1 MKLNE
6 FGDYANQLKR
16 INRYL
21 QENFGYTINMESID
35 SDRVNSTLKK
45 VLARQAQIANE
56 TNVKDYHK
64 IPEYNKTVMVAEALK
79 ILLKEIAPKR
89 QAKEKDTNVQESKMT
104 KQVKE
109 QEISG
114 PGGGGISVTRPG
126 SGNNIQVMPGPK
138 KGDRKGG
145 GRKFT
150 ATSKK
155 GSESDAKKNEGI
167 RRVKRTSSNTK
178 NHPPKLTLNLPVEMP
193 PQLQKPIG
201 KASQQPTA
209 DERDRFMKGKSP
221 IMKIRP
227 PKPGKK
233 QPTMTPLNMGEHKT
247 STKHKHPHE
256 SVNPRSVTLEN
267 LRTLLEQDLDQAEL
281 VLAAK
286 DMVDRIQKMAENL
299 AEMQVEELMPLV
311 DAMKEHFG
319 PDVAQVF
326 NSSVEATLQ
335 QALDTIKAT
344 RDGVDNAVLALT
356 GEAPVQSDMGAM
368 PAPEM
373 GMDADPGMEVPP
385 EEDFGGDEAMAGDT
399 PAIGREMKPES
410 VSTFALT
417 QAKKIL
423 MQGAKNGKVSKQ
435 AVKEAALA
443 LTQKKKVIIPEGDS
457 SRQMGRDF
465 AQMVKNFGRKVKSG
479 EAWEEYKQ
487 AQADAERAATDAGID
502 LGAQRSG
509 EGQHVKPSYDSTPHE
524 PTRKFIK
531 KYVTEPYDIAT
542 DWMSDK
548 ASDVGDFSSGFA
560 GGFTKD
566 TDTMVANPKKK

>member
-6 FGDYANQLKR
+6 FGDHASQLKK
-16 INRYL
+16 INKYL
-21 QENFGYTINMESID
+21 LENFGYTINMGSVD
-35 SDRVNSTLKK
+35 SEKVNSTLNK

-79 ILLKEIAPKR
+79 ILLREIAPKR
-89 QAKEKDTNVQESKMT
+89 QTKEKDTNVQESKMT
-104 KQVKE
+104 QQVKE
-109 QEISG
+109 QPSGSVAVAGPVGGGGIRGGRRGGAISG
-114 PGGGGISVTRPG
+114 PGGSGGSGTGSLPG
-126 SGNNIQVMPGPK
+126 SRRSGNTIQPNPLGGPK
-138 KGDRKGG
+138 KGD
-145 GRKFT
+145 
-150 ATSKK
+150 KK
-155 GSESDAKKNEGI
+155 
-167 RRVKRTSSNTK
+167 
-178 NHPPKLTLNLPVEMP
+178 
-193 PQLQKPIG
+193 
-201 KASQQPTA
+201 
-209 DERDRFMKGKSP
+209 
-221 IMKIRP
+221 
-227 PKPGKK
+227 KK
-233 QPTMTPLNMGEHKT
+233 QEIEDSVQMMPEHPTK
-247 STKHKHPHE
+247 KWHKHPHE

-356 GEAPVQSDMGAM
+356 GEAPVQSDMGSM
-368 PAPEM
+368 PGPEM
-373 GMDADPGMEVPP
+373 GMDAEMEVPS
-385 EEDFGGDEAMAGDT
+385 EEDFGGDEAMAGEV

-410 VSTFALT
+410 ISTSALA

-443 LTQKKKVIIPEGDS
+443 LTQKKKS
-457 SRQMGRDF
+457 
-465 AQMVKNFGRKVKSG
+465 
-479 EAWEEYKQ
+479 
-487 AQADAERAATDAGID
+487 
-502 LGAQRSG
+502 
-509 EGQHVKPSYDSTPHE
+509 
-524 PTRKFIK
+524 
-531 KYVTEPYDIAT
+531 
-542 DWMSDK
+542 
-548 ASDVGDFSSGFA
+548 
-560 GGFTKD
+560 
-566 TDTMVANPKKK
+566 

>member
-6 FGDYANQLKR
+6 FGDHASQLKK
-16 INRYL
+16 INQYL
-21 QENFGYTINMESID
+21 QENFGYTINMGSVD
-35 SDRVNSTLKK
+35 SQKVNSTLKK

-79 ILLKEIAPKR
+79 ILLREIAPKR

-109 QEISG
+109 QGISG
-114 PGGGGISVTRPG
+114 PGGGGISVTPPSTR
-126 SGNNIQVMPGPK
+126 SGNTIRTTPGPK

-145 GRKFT
+145 GHKFQARKKDDG
-150 ATSKK
+150 AVRKA
-155 GSESDAKKNEGI
+155 ESIQMTPEHKAKKW
-167 RRVKRTSSNTK
+167 
-178 NHPPKLTLNLPVEMP
+178 
-193 PQLQKPIG
+193 
-201 KASQQPTA
+201 
-209 DERDRFMKGKSP
+209 
-221 IMKIRP
+221 
-227 PKPGKK
+227 
-233 QPTMTPLNMGEHKT
+233 
-247 STKHKHPHE
+247 HKHPHE

-286 DMVDRIQKMAENL
+286 DMVDRVQKMAEDL

-319 PDVAQVF
+319 PDQAQMF

-356 GEAPVQSDMGAM
+356 GEAPVQSDMGEL

-373 GMDADPGMEVPP
+373 GMDADPGMEVPS
-385 EEDFGGDEAMAGDT
+385 EEDFGGDEAMAGDV

-410 VSTFALT
+410 VSTSALA

-423 MQGAKNGKVSKQ
+423 MQGAKNGKVSKE

-443 LTQKKKVIIPEGDS
+443 LTQKKKS
-457 SRQMGRDF
+457 
-465 AQMVKNFGRKVKSG
+465 
-479 EAWEEYKQ
+479 
-487 AQADAERAATDAGID
+487 
-502 LGAQRSG
+502 
-509 EGQHVKPSYDSTPHE
+509 
-524 PTRKFIK
+524 
-531 KYVTEPYDIAT
+531 
-542 DWMSDK
+542 
-548 ASDVGDFSSGFA
+548 
-560 GGFTKD
+560 
-566 TDTMVANPKKK
+566 

>member
-6 FGDYANQLKR
+6 FGDHASQLKK
-16 INRYL
+16 INQYL
-21 QENFGYTINMESID
+21 QENFGYTINMGSVD
-35 SDRVNSTLKK
+35 SEKVNSTLKK

-79 ILLKEIAPKR
+79 ILLREIAPKR
-89 QAKEKDTNVQESKMT
+89 QAKEKNTNVQESKMT

-109 QEISG
+109 QTAIGG
-114 PGGGGISVTRPG
+114 PAGSRVSVAHPG
-126 SGNNIQVMPGPK
+126 SGSGNTIQANPLGGPK

-145 GRKFT
+145 GHKFT

-155 GSESDAKKNEGI
+155 GSESDAKKNESI
-167 RRVKRTSSNTK
+167 
-178 NHPPKLTLNLPVEMP
+178 
-193 PQLQKPIG
+193 
-201 KASQQPTA
+201 
-209 DERDRFMKGKSP
+209 
-221 IMKIRP
+221 
-227 PKPGKK
+227 
-233 QPTMTPLNMGEHKT
+233 
-247 STKHKHPHE
+247 
-256 SVNPRSVTLEN
+256 NPRSVTLEN

-356 GEAPVQSDMGAM
+356 GEAPVQSDMGEI

-373 GMDADPGMEVPP
+373 GMDAEMEVPA
-385 EEDFGGDEAMAGDT
+385 EEDFGGDEAMAGDV

-410 VSTFALT
+410 VSTSALT

-443 LTQKKKVIIPEGDS
+443 LAQKKKS
-457 SRQMGRDF
+457 
-465 AQMVKNFGRKVKSG
+465 
-479 EAWEEYKQ
+479 
-487 AQADAERAATDAGID
+487 
-502 LGAQRSG
+502 
-509 EGQHVKPSYDSTPHE
+509 
-524 PTRKFIK
+524 
-531 KYVTEPYDIAT
+531 
-542 DWMSDK
+542 
-548 ASDVGDFSSGFA
+548 
-560 GGFTKD
+560 
-566 TDTMVANPKKK
+566 

>member
-150 ATSKK
+150 ATKSKK
-155 GSESDAKKNEGI
+155 GSESDAKTNEGI
-167 RRVKRTSSNTK
+167 
-178 NHPPKLTLNLPVEMP
+178 
-193 PQLQKPIG
+193 
-201 KASQQPTA
+201 
-209 DERDRFMKGKSP
+209 
-221 IMKIRP
+221 
-227 PKPGKK
+227 
-233 QPTMTPLNMGEHKT
+233 
-247 STKHKHPHE
+247 
-256 SVNPRSVTLEN
+256 NPRSVTLEN

-319 PDVAQVF
+319 PDQAQMF

-356 GEAPVQSDMGAM
+356 GEAPIQSDMGEI
-368 PAPEM
+368 PGPEM
-373 GMDADPGMEVPP
+373 GGGMDAGPGMDGMEVPP

>member
-79 ILLKEIAPKR
+79 ILLREIAPKR

-104 KQVKE
+104 QQVKE
-109 QEISG
+109 DAGIRGEEKKKQRASG
-114 PGGGGISVTRPG
+114 SVSNLSGERKRKPNKKPQAKTKRQAKVSPHTSQAVPGQGTPTIVKY
-126 SGNNIQVMPGPK
+126 GPK
-138 KGDRKGG
+138 
-145 GRKFT
+145 
-150 ATSKK
+150 
-155 GSESDAKKNEGI
+155 SDAGNKGPTLTAGKY
-167 RRVKRTSSNTK
+167 SND
-178 NHPPKLTLNLPVEMP
+178 
-193 PQLQKPIG
+193 I
-201 KASQQPTA
+201 
-209 DERDRFMKGKSP
+209 
-221 IMKIRP
+221 
-227 PKPGKK
+227 
-233 QPTMTPLNMGEHKT
+233 
-247 STKHKHPHE
+247 
-256 SVNPRSVTLEN
+256 NPRSITLEN

-373 GMDADPGMEVPP
+373 GMDADPSMEVPS

-435 AVKEAALA
+435 AVKEAALVLA
-443 LTQKKKVIIPEGDS
+443 QKKNS
-457 SRQMGRDF
+457 
-465 AQMVKNFGRKVKSG
+465 
-479 EAWEEYKQ
+479 
-487 AQADAERAATDAGID
+487 
-502 LGAQRSG
+502 
-509 EGQHVKPSYDSTPHE
+509 
-524 PTRKFIK
+524 
-531 KYVTEPYDIAT
+531 
-542 DWMSDK
+542 
-548 ASDVGDFSSGFA
+548 
-560 GGFTKD
+560 
-566 TDTMVANPKKK
+566 

>member
-6 FGDYANQLKR
+6 FGDYASQLKK
-16 INRYL
+16 INQYL
-21 QENFGYTINMESID
+21 QENFGYTINMESVD
-35 SDRVNSTLKK
+35 SEKVNSTLKK

-79 ILLKEIAPKR
+79 ILLREIAPKR
-89 QAKEKDTNVQESKMT
+89 QPKETKVQESKMT
-104 KQVKE
+104 QQVKE
-109 QEISG
+109 QPSGSVAVAGPVGGGGIRGGRRGGAVSG
-114 PGGGGISVTRPG
+114 PGGSGGSGTGSLPG
-126 SGNNIQVMPGPK
+126 SRRSGNTIQTTPGPK
-138 KGDRKGG
+138 KGDRK
-145 GRKFT
+145 
-150 ATSKK
+150 KK
-155 GSESDAKKNEGI
+155 HEIEAESI
-167 RRVKRTSSNTK
+167 RRVGKRDPNAGAPTPMTDK
-178 NHPPKLTLNLPVEMP
+178 EMTNQFGP
-193 PQLQKPIG
+193 PQLRKPIG
-201 KASQQPTA
+201 KKSQQPTPG
-209 DERDRFMKGKSP
+209 DRERLIKGRAP
-221 IMKIRP
+221 R
-227 PKPGKK
+227 
-233 QPTMTPLNMGEHKT
+233 
-247 STKHKHPHE
+247 HE

-335 QALDTIKAT
+335 QALDTIKST

-356 GEAPVQSDMGAM
+356 GDAPIQSDMGEI
-368 PAPEM
+368 PGPEM
-373 GMDADPGMEVPP
+373 GGMDAGSGMDGMEVPS

-410 VSTFALT
+410 VSTSALA

-443 LTQKKKVIIPEGDS
+443 LTQKKKS
-457 SRQMGRDF
+457 
-465 AQMVKNFGRKVKSG
+465 
-479 EAWEEYKQ
+479 
-487 AQADAERAATDAGID
+487 
-502 LGAQRSG
+502 
-509 EGQHVKPSYDSTPHE
+509 
-524 PTRKFIK
+524 
-531 KYVTEPYDIAT
+531 
-542 DWMSDK
+542 
-548 ASDVGDFSSGFA
+548 
-560 GGFTKD
+560 
-566 TDTMVANPKKK
+566 

>member
-6 FGDYANQLKR
+6 LGDHASQLKK
-16 INRYL
+16 INQYL
-21 QENFGYTINMESID
+21 LENFGYTINMESID
-35 SDRVNSTLKK
+35 SVRVNSTLKK

-109 QEISG
+109 
-114 PGGGGISVTRPG
+114 
-126 SGNNIQVMPGPK
+126 
-138 KGDRKGG
+138 
-145 GRKFT
+145 
-150 ATSKK
+150 
-155 GSESDAKKNEGI
+155 
-167 RRVKRTSSNTK
+167 
-178 NHPPKLTLNLPVEMP
+178 
-193 PQLQKPIG
+193 
-201 KASQQPTA
+201 
-209 DERDRFMKGKSP
+209 
-221 IMKIRP
+221 
-227 PKPGKK
+227 
-233 QPTMTPLNMGEHKT
+233 HKT
-247 STKHKHPHE
+247 GTPHKHPHTKLE
-256 SVNPRSVTLEN
+256 AKAVKKEKIEEVKKDVNPRSVTLEN

-335 QALDTIKAT
+335 QALDTIKTT

-356 GEAPVQSDMGAM
+356 GEAPVQSDMGEV

-373 GMDADPGMEVPP
+373 GMDAEMEVPS
-385 EEDFGGDEAMAGDT
+385 EEDFGGDEAMAGDV

-410 VSTFALT
+410 VSTSALA

-443 LTQKKKVIIPEGDS
+443 LAQKKKS
-457 SRQMGRDF
+457 
-465 AQMVKNFGRKVKSG
+465 
-479 EAWEEYKQ
+479 
-487 AQADAERAATDAGID
+487 
-502 LGAQRSG
+502 
-509 EGQHVKPSYDSTPHE
+509 
-524 PTRKFIK
+524 
-531 KYVTEPYDIAT
+531 
-542 DWMSDK
+542 
-548 ASDVGDFSSGFA
+548 
-560 GGFTKD
+560 
-566 TDTMVANPKKK
+566 

>member
-45 VLARQAQIANE
+45 VLARQSQIANE

-150 ATSKK
+150 ATKSKK
-155 GSESDAKKNEGI
+155 GSESDAKTNEGI
-167 RRVKRTSSNTK
+167 
-178 NHPPKLTLNLPVEMP
+178 
-193 PQLQKPIG
+193 
-201 KASQQPTA
+201 
-209 DERDRFMKGKSP
+209 
-221 IMKIRP
+221 
-227 PKPGKK
+227 
-233 QPTMTPLNMGEHKT
+233 
-247 STKHKHPHE
+247 
-256 SVNPRSVTLEN
+256 NPRSVTLEN

-319 PDVAQVF
+319 PDQAQMF

-356 GEAPVQSDMGAM
+356 GEAPVQSDMGGM
-368 PAPEM
+368 PGPEM
-373 GMDADPGMEVPP
+373 GMDAEPGMEVPS
-385 EEDFGGDEAMAGDT
+385 EEDFGGDEAMAGDV

-410 VSTFALT
+410 VSTSALV

-443 LTQKKKVIIPEGDS
+443 LTQKKKS
-457 SRQMGRDF
+457 
-465 AQMVKNFGRKVKSG
+465 
-479 EAWEEYKQ
+479 
-487 AQADAERAATDAGID
+487 
-502 LGAQRSG
+502 
-509 EGQHVKPSYDSTPHE
+509 
-524 PTRKFIK
+524 
-531 KYVTEPYDIAT
+531 
-542 DWMSDK
+542 
-548 ASDVGDFSSGFA
+548 
-560 GGFTKD
+560 
-566 TDTMVANPKKK
+566 

>member
-109 QEISG
+109 QTAIGG
-114 PGGGGISVTRPG
+114 PAGSRVSVAHPG
-126 SGNNIQVMPGPK
+126 SGSGNTIQASPLRSPK
-138 KGDRKGG
+138 KSDRGG

-150 ATSKK
+150 ATKSKK
-155 GSESDAKKNEGI
+155 GSESDAKTNESI
-167 RRVKRTSSNTK
+167 
-178 NHPPKLTLNLPVEMP
+178 
-193 PQLQKPIG
+193 
-201 KASQQPTA
+201 
-209 DERDRFMKGKSP
+209 
-221 IMKIRP
+221 
-227 PKPGKK
+227 
-233 QPTMTPLNMGEHKT
+233 
-247 STKHKHPHE
+247 
-256 SVNPRSVTLEN
+256 NPRSVTLEN

-319 PDVAQVF
+319 PDQAQMF

-356 GEAPVQSDMGAM
+356 GEAPVQSDMGGM
-368 PAPEM
+368 PGPEM
-373 GMDADPGMEVPP
+373 GMDAEPGMEVPS
-385 EEDFGGDEAMAGDT
+385 EEDFGGDEAMAGDV

-410 VSTFALT
+410 VSTSALV

-443 LTQKKKVIIPEGDS
+443 LVKKK
-457 SRQMGRDF
+457 R
-465 AQMVKNFGRKVKSG
+465 
-479 EAWEEYKQ
+479 
-487 AQADAERAATDAGID
+487 
-502 LGAQRSG
+502 
-509 EGQHVKPSYDSTPHE
+509 
-524 PTRKFIK
+524 
-531 KYVTEPYDIAT
+531 
-542 DWMSDK
+542 
-548 ASDVGDFSSGFA
+548 
-560 GGFTKD
+560 
-566 TDTMVANPKKK
+566 

>member
-6 FGDYANQLKR
+6 FGDYASQLKR

-45 VLARQAQIANE
+45 VLARQSQIANE

-89 QAKEKDTNVQESKMT
+89 QAKEKNTNVQESTMT

-109 QEISG
+109 
-114 PGGGGISVTRPG
+114 
-126 SGNNIQVMPGPK
+126 
-138 KGDRKGG
+138 
-145 GRKFT
+145 
-150 ATSKK
+150 
-155 GSESDAKKNEGI
+155 GI
-167 RRVKRTSSNTK
+167 RRVGKVNPNAGAPTPMTDK
-178 NHPPKLTLNLPVEMP
+178 ETTDQFGP
-193 PQLQKPIG
+193 PQLRKPIG
-201 KASQQPTA
+201 KKSQRPTSG
-209 DERDRFMKGKSP
+209 DKQRLLKGL
-221 IMKIRP
+221 P
-227 PKPGKK
+227 PR
-233 QPTMTPLNMGEHKT
+233 
-247 STKHKHPHE
+247 HE

-319 PDVAQVF
+319 PDIAQVF

-335 QALDTIKAT
+335 QALDTIKST

-356 GEAPVQSDMGAM
+356 GDAPIQSDMGEI
-368 PAPEM
+368 PGPEM
-373 GMDADPGMEVPP
+373 GGMDAGSGMDGMEVPS

-410 VSTFALT
+410 VSTSALA

-443 LTQKKKVIIPEGDS
+443 LTQKKKS
-457 SRQMGRDF
+457 
-465 AQMVKNFGRKVKSG
+465 
-479 EAWEEYKQ
+479 
-487 AQADAERAATDAGID
+487 
-502 LGAQRSG
+502 
-509 EGQHVKPSYDSTPHE
+509 
-524 PTRKFIK
+524 
-531 KYVTEPYDIAT
+531 
-542 DWMSDK
+542 
-548 ASDVGDFSSGFA
+548 
-560 GGFTKD
+560 
-566 TDTMVANPKKK
+566 

>member
-6 FGDYANQLKR
+6 LGDHASQLKK
-16 INRYL
+16 INQYL
-21 QENFGYTINMESID
+21 LENFGYTINMESID
-35 SDRVNSTLKK
+35 SVRVNSTLKK

-89 QAKEKDTNVQESKMT
+89 QAKEKNTNVQESKMT

-109 QEISG
+109 
-114 PGGGGISVTRPG
+114 
-126 SGNNIQVMPGPK
+126 
-138 KGDRKGG
+138 
-145 GRKFT
+145 
-150 ATSKK
+150 
-155 GSESDAKKNEGI
+155 
-167 RRVKRTSSNTK
+167 
-178 NHPPKLTLNLPVEMP
+178 
-193 PQLQKPIG
+193 
-201 KASQQPTA
+201 
-209 DERDRFMKGKSP
+209 
-221 IMKIRP
+221 
-227 PKPGKK
+227 
-233 QPTMTPLNMGEHKT
+233 HKT
-247 STKHKHPHE
+247 GTPHKHPHTKLE
-256 SVNPRSVTLEN
+256 AKAVKKEKIEEVKKDVNPRSVTLEN

-335 QALDTIKAT
+335 QALDTIKTT

-356 GEAPVQSDMGAM
+356 GEAPVQSDMGEV

-373 GMDADPGMEVPP
+373 GMDAEMEVPS
-385 EEDFGGDEAMAGDT
+385 EEDFGGDEAMAGEV

-410 VSTFALT
+410 VSTSALA

-443 LTQKKKVIIPEGDS
+443 LAQKKKS
-457 SRQMGRDF
+457 
-465 AQMVKNFGRKVKSG
+465 
-479 EAWEEYKQ
+479 
-487 AQADAERAATDAGID
+487 
-502 LGAQRSG
+502 
-509 EGQHVKPSYDSTPHE
+509 
-524 PTRKFIK
+524 
-531 KYVTEPYDIAT
+531 
-542 DWMSDK
+542 
-548 ASDVGDFSSGFA
+548 
-560 GGFTKD
+560 
-566 TDTMVANPKKK
+566 